1 MSALGEYVHLHA
13 ENYLKYGTNRIHA
26 GVASDSAASAYQQQ
40 LQRNRQR
47 LERLAAQSS
56 AIAPNLK
63 ILETYI
69 TNEARDEELRE
80 ERALNRYYSRNFQN
94 AEQRIVDFF
103 TNAVPATI
111 EGRTIKRRNPEI
123 KEPDIYKAM
132 QVRRRIYEQIN
143 RMIKLFNQGKTASPQ
158 SINNLIQNFDDFF
171 SLVKREDIKE
181 VYIKSDLNSKNTLV
195 KLKELLRKFNLNAA
209 IAEANGIWG
218 EKVVALAG
226 QKLQQQVNNSI
237 EQSLNSLIVGDARTS
252 FSLDK
257 SMFGED
263 VGSILEKKYNNI
275 YRAIATQDKV
285 DVNIQL
291 DDGDINASVKA
302 YTPRD
307 GMIKPHLQ
315 DVSLMYQLLSTQ
327 NNFANHWLNCQCL
340 YNQNMSINRTRT
352 ELDAVLLEQMKYE
365 ALVHG
370 NMLKQ
375 NVTESNVFVAIDV
388 IQGRVYVKTAYDIL
402 TDNNAFELSQ
412 TMNDLMLYEYNTF
425 EQQGVAYRIANIIQG
440 LRQKQIGFS
449 LSIQFKK

>member
-1 MSALGEYVHLHA
+1 
-13 ENYLKYGTNRIHA
+13 
-26 GVASDSAASAYQQQ
+26 
-40 LQRNRQR
+40 
-47 LERLAAQSS
+47 
-56 AIAPNLK
+56 
-63 ILETYI
+63 
-69 TNEARDEELRE
+69 
-80 ERALNRYYSRNFQN
+80 
-94 AEQRIVDFF
+94 
-103 TNAVPATI
+103 
-111 EGRTIKRRNPEI
+111 
-123 KEPDIYKAM
+123 M
-132 QVRRRIYEQIN
+132 QVRKRIYDQIN
-143 RMIKLFNQGKTASPQ
+143 SMIKLFNQGKTASPQ
-158 SINNLIQNFDDFF
+158 RINNFF
-171 SLVKREDIKE
+171 SLVNREDIKE
-181 VYIKSDLNSKNTLV
+181 VYIKSDFNSKNTLI
-195 KLKELLRKFNLNAA
+195 KLKELLGKFNLNAA
-209 IAEANGIWG
+209 VAEANGIWG

-237 EQSLNSLIVGDARTS
+237 EQSLNSLIVGDAMTS

-275 YRAIATQDKV
+275 YCAIATQDKV

-307 GMIKPHLQ
+307 GIIKPHLQ

-340 YNQNMSINRTRT
+340 YNQNMSINKTR
-352 ELDAVLLEQMKYE
+352 EQLDAAVLEQMKYE

-375 NVTESNVFVAIDV
+375 NVTESNVFIAIDV
-388 IQGRVYVKTAYDIL
+388 TQGRVYVKTAYDIL

-412 TMNDLMLYEYNTF
+412 TMNDLMLYEYNTY
-425 EQQGVAYRIANIIQG
+425 EEQGVAYRIANIIQG

>member
-13 ENYLKYGTNRIHA
+13 ENYLKYGTNRISA
-26 GVASDSAASAYQQQ
+26 GVASDSAAAAYQQQ

-56 AIAPNLK
+56 AIASNLK

-69 TNEARDEELRE
+69 ANEAKDEELRE
-80 ERALNRYYSRNFQN
+80 QRILDRYYSRNFQN
-94 AEQRIVDFF
+94 AEQRIINFF
-103 TNAVPATI
+103 TSAVPANI
-111 EGRTIKRRNPEI
+111 EGRTIKRRSQEI
-123 KEPDIYKAM
+123 KEPDIHKAM
-132 QVRRRIYEQIN
+132 QVRKRIYDQIN
-143 RMIKLFNQGKTASPQ
+143 SMIKLFNQGKTASPQ
-158 SINNLIQNFDDFF
+158 RINNLIQNFDDFF
-171 SLVKREDIKE
+171 SLVNREDIKE
-181 VYIKSDLNSKNTLV
+181 VYIKSDFNSKNTLI

-307 GMIKPHLQ
+307 GIIKPHLQ

-340 YNQNMSINRTRT
+340 YNQNMFINKTRE
-352 ELDAVLLEQMKYE
+352 ELDAALLEQMKYE

-375 NVTESNVFVAIDV
+375 NVTESNVFIAIDV
-388 IQGRVYVKTAYDIL
+388 IQGQVYMKTAYDIL

-412 TMNDLMLYEYNTF
+412 TMNDLMSYEYNTY
-425 EQQGVAYRIANIIQG
+425 EEQGVAYRIANIIQG

>member
-69 TNEARDEELRE
+69 ANEARDEELRE

-171 SLVKREDIKE
+171 SLVKRDDIKE

>member
-13 ENYLKYGTNRIHA
+13 ENYLKYGTNRIYA
-26 GVASDSAASAYQQQ
+26 GVASDGAASAYQQQ

-56 AIAPNLK
+56 AIAPNLQT
-63 ILETYI
+63 LETYI
-69 TNEARDEELRE
+69 ANEARDEELRE

-111 EGRTIKRRNPEI
+111 EGRTIRRNRPEI
-123 KEPDIYKAM
+123 KEPDIYKAI

-171 SLVKREDIKE
+171 SLVNREDIKE
-181 VYIKSDLNSKNTLV
+181 VYIKSDLNSKNTLI

-257 SMFGED
+257 SMFGEE

-352 ELDAVLLEQMKYE
+352 ELDAVLLDQMKYE

-388 IQGRVYVKTAYDIL
+388 IQGRVYIKTAYDIL

-412 TMNDLMLYEYNTF
+412 TMNDLMLYQYNTF
-425 EQQGVAYRIANIIQG
+425 EEQGVAYRIANIIQG

>member
-56 AIAPNLK
+56 AIAPNLQT
-63 ILETYI
+63 LETYI
-69 TNEARDEELRE
+69 ANEARDEELRE

-103 TNAVPATI
+103 TKAVPATI
-111 EGRTIKRRNPEI
+111 EGRTIRRNRPEI

-171 SLVKREDIKE
+171 SLVNREDIKE

-237 EQSLNSLIVGDARTS
+237 EQNLNSLIVGDARTS

-307 GMIKPHLQ
+307 GIIKPHLQ

-340 YNQNMSINRTRT
+340 YNQNMSINRTR
-352 ELDAVLLEQMKYE
+352 EQLDSALLDQMKYE

-388 IQGRVYVKTAYDIL
+388 IQGRVYIKTAYDIL

-425 EQQGVAYRIANIIQG
+425 EEQGVAYRIANIIQG